1 MFYISLYGIIGALL
15 KEKYM
20 RKIISIILCLTLLFS
35 LVACGSDSVVTETTA
50 PAPTVAATAT
60 VAPTVTATPSTGETV
75 YSMPFG
81 DEVEWEVQYPESAE
95 ESFRVAMD
103 SMIAGSTEQIDIS
116 FNYDECSYIRNYMNN
131 YGFNRVIFSQ
141 LEYEITTVSETSNE
155 FCYVTVAFTNIDVY
169 NVIREGTEDW
179 LAFMEYAAT
188 NDIEVDTTYM
198 KEYMYECFISQIG
211 NYTNDKITSTAQ
223 VLMKYDDD
231 LGTWQI
237 MMSDTTLIAMVG
249 SEDALLEYLV

>member
-1 MFYISLYGIIGALL
+1 
-15 KEKYM
+15 M
-20 RKIISIILCLTLLFS
+20 RKILSIILCIVLVFS
-35 LVACGSDSVVTETTA
+35 FAACGSEEEVVETAA
-50 PAPTVAATAT
+50 PAPTVAPTAT
-60 VAPTVTATPSTGETV
+60 VAPTTAPTTTETI

-81 DEVEWEVQYPESAE
+81 DEVAWETQTSSDAESA
-95 ESFRVAMD
+95 FIIAMEG
-103 SMIAGSTEQIDIS
+103 MISGSTNQVDVS
-116 FNYDECSYIRNYMNN
+116 FNYDECTYIRNYMNN
-131 YGFNRVIFSQ
+131 YGFNRVLFSQ

-155 FCYVTVAFTNIDVY
+155 FCYITVAFTNIDVY

-188 NDIEVDTTYM
+188 NDIEVETSYM
-198 KEYMYECFISQIG
+198 KDYMYECFISQIG

-223 VLMKYDDD
+223 VLMKYNED
-231 LGTWQI
+231 LDTWQI